1 MRLGLTGGMGCGKS
15 TAVKIFAS
23 RGYRPVDSD
32 ALIRERILTDPE
44 VTGALRGRY
53 GAAVFS
59 GTDDIDRAA
68 LAARVFADDA
78 ERAWLEALTHP
89 RLYAIWRELLGA
101 SPRATGWIF
110 EVPLLFE
117 QHLEN
122 WFDFTVTV
130 ACSRDQQLVRL
141 ERRGLPSVLAEQR
154 ISKQLPLARK
164 IELADVVLWN
174 DGSPAFLQTQI
185 DSFVATLSSRT

>member
-15 TAVKIFAS
+15 AAVKFFVA

-32 ALIRERILTDPE
+32 ALIRELILTDPE

-59 GTDDIDRAA
+59 GAGDVDRAA

-78 ERAWLEALTHP
+78 ERVWLEGLTHP
-89 RLYAIWRELLGA
+89 RLYTIWREMLGA
-101 SPRATGWIF
+101 APRSTEWIF

-117 QHLEN
+117 RQLEN

-141 ERRGLPSVLAEQR
+141 ERRGLSPVLAQQR
-154 ISKQLPLARK
+154 ISKQFPLARK

-185 DSFVATLSSRT
+185 DTFVASLPSRT

>member
-1 MRLGLTGGMGCGKS
+1 VHQDGEVGL
-15 TAVKIFAS
+15 AVPGEVDDEGFA
-23 RGYRPVDSD
+23 GFGV
-32 ALIRERILTDPE
+32 L
-44 VTGALRGRY
+44 
-53 GAAVFS
+53 
-59 GTDDIDRAA
+59 DRAA
-68 LAARVFADDA
+68 LAARVFADDG

-89 RLYAIWRELLGA
+89 RLYALWREMLGA
-101 SPRATGWIF
+101 EPRATGWIF

-122 WFDFTVTV
+122 WFDFTITV

-141 ERRGLPSVLAEQR
+141 ERRGLSSVLAEQR

-185 DSFVATLSSRT
+185 DTFVASLASRT

>member
-15 TAVKIFAS
+15 TAVKLFAA

-32 ALIRERILTDPE
+32 ALIRERILTDRE
-44 VTGALRGRY
+44 VIDALRGRH

-59 GTDDIDRAA
+59 GAGEIDRAA
-68 LAARVFADDA
+68 LADRVFADDG

-89 RLYAIWRELLGA
+89 RLYALWREMLGA
-101 SPRATGWIF
+101 EPRATGWIF

-122 WFDFTVTV
+122 WFDFTITV

-141 ERRGLPSVLAEQR
+141 ERRGLSSVLAEQR

-185 DSFVATLSSRT
+185 DTFVASLASRT